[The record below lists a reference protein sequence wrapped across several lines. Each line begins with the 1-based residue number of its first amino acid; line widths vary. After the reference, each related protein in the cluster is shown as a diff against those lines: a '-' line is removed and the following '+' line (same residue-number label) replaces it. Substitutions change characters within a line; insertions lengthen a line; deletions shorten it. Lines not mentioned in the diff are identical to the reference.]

1 MQFRDVIGQSAVKER
16 LVANSREGRVGHAL
30 LFAGPPGSGIL
41 PMARAFAQYLN
52 CENPGNSD
60 SCGVCGSCSRSSKM
74 IHPDI
79 SYTYPVVTGIVTKPK
94 SVDFVS
100 DWRSAM
106 LPTPYMDLNGWVDV
120 LTGGDS
126 KTKQGIIPV
135 EEAQEIIHKLSLKS
149 FEGRYKVF
157 IIWMPEKMA
166 PQAANKLL
174 KSLEEPPADTVFI
187 LATESRDQLLVTIL
201 SRTQLVRLNRL
212 DDDEITKGLIER
224 FGLPGQEA
232 ADMARLADG
241 SFSAALELAGREIG
255 GGSYEEEFLNWMR
268 LCFNPLKVM
277 DKLLAWVDGMAED
290 SREHQKQF
298 LMANLQ
304 ILRECLLMNVADGP
318 LVRMEAAQ
326 QEPIRKFLPFVS
338 LNNVDEFAAAIS
350 EAVYHLERNAHAK
363 ILFLDLSL
371 KISTI
376 LQKK

>member
-1 MQFRDVIGQSAVKER
+1 MQFRDIIGQSAVKER
-16 LVANSREGRVGHAL
+16 LIVNSREGRVGHAL

-41 PMARAFAQYLN
+41 PLARAFAQYLN
-52 CENPGNSD
+52 CEKPGDSD
-60 SCGVCGSCSRSSKM
+60 SCGVCGSCKRSAKM
-74 IHPDI
+74 IHPDVH
-79 SYTYPVVTGIVTKPK
+79 YTYPVVTGMVSKPR
-94 SVDFVS
+94 SVDFIN

-106 LPTPYMDLNGWVDV
+106 VPGPYMDLNGWVDA

-135 EEAQEIIHKLSLKS
+135 EEAQEIIHKLNLKS
-149 FEGRYKVF
+149 FEGKYKVF

-166 PQAANKLL
+166 PQASNKLL

-187 LATESRDQLLVTIL
+187 LATESRDQLLATIL

-212 DDDEITKGLIER
+212 SDPEIIQGLVDN
-224 FGLPGQEA
+224 FGLSGQEA

-241 SFSAALELAGREIG
+241 NFSAALELAARESG
-255 GGSYEEEFLNWMR
+255 GGSYEEEFLSWMR
-268 LCFNPLKVM
+268 LCFSPMKVM
-277 DKLLAWVDGMAED
+277 DKLLAWVEGMADD

-298 LMANLQ
+298 LTANLQ
-304 ILRECLLMNVADGP
+304 IIRECLLMNAADGP
-318 LVRMEAAQ
+318 LVRMDGAQ
-326 QEPIRKFLPFVS
+326 RDAVRKFLPFIS
-338 LNNVDEFAAAIS
+338 LNNIDEFVSTLS